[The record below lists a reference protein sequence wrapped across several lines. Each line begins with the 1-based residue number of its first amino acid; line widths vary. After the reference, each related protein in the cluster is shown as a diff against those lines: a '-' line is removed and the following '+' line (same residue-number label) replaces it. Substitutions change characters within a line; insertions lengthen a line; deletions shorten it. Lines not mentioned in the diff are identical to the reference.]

1 MLAKLLLGCNL
12 GSVAGYSLFC
22 SSPVT
27 WIINYF
33 LSHVTTIFWCYCVKC
48 FVFAELYITI
58 TTSVGSAGE
67 SISVHLVMF
76 VAHLAMLIYWLL
88 LASGAVDYDT
98 CTCDEVDHASGAVS
112 CLTEPTDFTGST
124 VLAKLM
130 LVHLAKF
137 VAYLMTTTNWLQPLI
152 LLVVLENDISSC
164 SDINCLPD
172 NTIPPFICYFQWW
185 HSDNK
190 KNFFWS
196 AVQLHYTLWDAG
208 RFTEHWQWV
217 SDCLYVGLSGDV
229 KHCTIQSYQ
238 PAKYVACIYDDQW
251 YIDNIVEQSHINGNV
266 LVTFMKHSN
275 TKLSWPRQEGNCW
288 IHFQHIL
295 CTTDVPQPVSQAAKN
310 MLFPYYIICST

>member
-1 MLAKLLLGCNL
+1 VWLAI
-12 GSVAGYSLFC
+12 VWFA
-22 SSPVT
+22 PVT

-58 TTSVGSAGE
+58 TNSVCSAGE

-76 VAHLAMLIYWLL
+76 VAHLTMLINWLL
-88 LASGAVDYDT
+88 LAGGAVDYDT

-172 NTIPPFICYFQWW
+172 NTIPPFILLL
-185 HSDNK
+185 SMM
-190 KNFFWS
+190 
-196 AVQLHYTLWDAG
+196 ALW
-208 RFTEHWQWV
+208 Q
-217 SDCLYVGLSGDV
+217 
-229 KHCTIQSYQ
+229 
-238 PAKYVACIYDDQW
+238 
-251 YIDNIVEQSHINGNV
+251 
-266 LVTFMKHSN
+266 
-275 TKLSWPRQEGNCW
+275 
-288 IHFQHIL
+288 
-295 CTTDVPQPVSQAAKN
+295 
-310 MLFPYYIICST
+310 